1 MTMGHDR
8 EELEKHVAAV
18 QRDLEAVVLQAKEA
32 EDALERLKASEME
45 AAGRLSIAGRAQA
58 DLEQRLAQLQG
69 AQREAERAEAE
80 ETLREAVA
88 ARDRMADEAAEAIAS
103 AVTALANLHKAR
115 AAIEHARKAAEAV
128 GAERP
133 KTSPGE
139 PPAFAEEWSRL
150 EQLVR
155 DEANLQLES
164 DLVEAA
170 AKSST
175 GYAIRDLPA
184 HLQHL
189 ARQRRRTLL
198 GQR

>member
-1 MTMGHDR
+1 MATGHDR
-8 EELEKHVAAV
+8 EELEKHIAAV
-18 QRDLEAVVLQAKEA
+18 ERDLEAMALQAKEA

-45 AAGRLSIAGRAQA
+45 AAGRLSIAARAHA

-80 ETLREAVA
+80 QTLREAVA
-88 ARDRMADEAAEAIAS
+88 ARDRMADEAAEAIAR
-103 AVTALANLHKAR
+103 AVTAIADLQEAR
-115 AAIEHARKAAEAV
+115 AAIEHARNAAAAV
-128 GAERP
+128 GAELP

-170 AKSST
+170 ANSSM
-175 GYAIRDLPA
+175 GYAIKDLPA
-184 HLQHL
+184 HLQQL

>member
-1 MTMGHDR
+1 MATRHYR
-8 EELEKHVAAV
+8 EELEKHIAAV
-18 QRDLEAVVLQAKEA
+18 ERDLEAMALQAKEA

-45 AAGRLSIAGRAQA
+45 AAGRLSIAARAIA
-58 DLEQRLAQLQG
+58 DLQE
-69 AQREAERAEAE
+69 
-80 ETLREAVA
+80 
-88 ARDRMADEAAEAIAS
+88 
-103 AVTALANLHKAR
+103 AR
-115 AAIEHARKAAEAV
+115 AAIEHARNAAAAV
-128 GAERP
+128 GAELP

-170 AKSST
+170 ANSSM
-175 GYAIRDLPA
+175 GYAIKDLPA
-184 HLQHL
+184 HLQQL

-198 GQR
+198 GQ